1 VIRRL
6 LIGLALAAAAA
17 TALAQLRAIPPEA
30 KRGTLSRLEAMAV
43 TIDGRRVEL
52 AAGAQVRD
60 QRNLIVLPMSLPSGV
75 LVKYLLGTDGKLQR
89 AWMLSPQEAAQ
100 PDAKR

>member
-1 VIRRL
+1 M
-6 LIGLALAAAAA
+6 GLALAAAAA
-17 TALAQLRAIPPEA
+17 TALAQLRSIPPEA

-43 TIDGRRVEL
+43 TIDGQRVEL

-60 QRNLIVLPMSLPSGV
+60 PRNLIVLPMSLPSNV
-75 LVKYLLGTDGKLQR
+75 LVKYLLTADGKLQR

-100 PDAKR
+100 PDPKR